1 MWITVDDTN
10 LSIIRWD
17 NMNVSH
23 NFLESLWKQ
32 WFMIIS
38 LGRATKEDHSYMAVC
53 QNLVPLV
60 NIKIAGKW
68 MFIPLKMVLIGIDP
82 YPHGWRMAGILIHF
96 PIRKGGFLG
105 RKTCPKWDD
114 NRKNGWLHLQFLC
127 FFWDKKQH
135 LQFWQPHLRYSF
147 CGQDVQDSVAWT
159 SL

>member
-1 MWITVDDTN
+1 VWITVDDTN

-82 YPHGWRMAGILIHF
+82 YPYLKNCCCIF
-96 PIRKGGFLG
+96 PNIPIPTSR
-105 RKTCPKWDD
+105 
-114 NRKNGWLHLQFLC
+114 NINGLRC
-127 FFWDKKQH
+127 
-135 LQFWQPHLRYSF
+135 HLRGPPTLPV
-147 CGQDVQDSVAWT
+147 GQEVLAAQVVRLDLLVKIEGKIRRLGWENHGKIHHFS
-159 SL
+159 